1 MSYSQTKGNF
11 GQLSVAGTDVTAAIA
26 EVATLNGL
34 TASATELNYT
44 DITTLGTVQ
53 ASKCVTADAN
63 KDVTGFRNITADELD
78 TATATALELGKSTA
92 TSVSLGA
99 ADIDTINL
107 GTFTLKDAHSGLLMG
122 CGASGSAYA
131 LGSTA
136 DNAVEYFLDA
146 THTTGD
152 MRGEYARLYFSGA
165 GGSGEC
171 KRIFS
176 TINNVSVATGGTVN
190 GAHISIGTAGASA
203 AVSGAANALRATF
216 GIAAASTNVG
226 GTCSVIQVDT
236 DFDNA
241 VTVPTNFAFLSFTNT
256 NTKKSNALLRV
267 PAPVGEANGLFCAHT
282 TDAMTHSLR
291 FIDAAGTEYH
301 IMCTTTATN
310 RTEA

>member
-1 MSYSQTKGNF
+1 MSNTISKLGIGRLWLNGTEVTATASELNALDGITA
-11 GQLSVAGTDVTAAIA
+11 SVAEINVVDGVTA
-26 EVATLNGL
+26 
-34 TASATELNYT
+34 
-44 DITTLGTVQ
+44 GTVA
-53 ASKCVTADAN
+53 ASKAVVVDAN
-63 KDVTGFRNITADELD
+63 KDVGGFRNITADELD
-78 TATATALELGKSTA
+78 TATATALELGKATA

-136 DNAVEYFLDA
+136 DNAVEFYLDG

-176 TINNVSVATGGTVN
+176 TINNVTVATGGTVN

-203 AVSGAANALRATF
+203 AVSGAANALRTTF
-216 GIAAASTNVG
+216 GIAALSTNIG

-236 DFDNA
+236 DIA
-241 VTVPTNFAFLSFTNT
+241 TEATVPPNFAFLRFTNT
-256 NTKKSNALLRV
+256 GAKKSDALFNV
-267 PAPVGEANGLFCAHT
+267 PAPVAETNGLFCAHI

-291 FIDAAGTEYH
+291 FVDAAGTEYH

-310 RTEA
+310 RTES